1 LQAEFA
7 LAAAQLPI
15 PTALPPTSALYY
27 RGFCQFFDNYQR
39 DSSETTSEQIAT
51 ADRRSQEEFELK
63 HIELVQDVLSKTR
76 TLVMACNGNDLN
88 RSKPWKFT
96 TEFFDEYRKIREE
109 VGYENEVAD
118 PMHRA
123 ILWDF
128 LDRKVREKY
137 PNSCPAL
144 DEDDSEDDDST
155 AQEATTNEDVFGAA
169 NKDGLETTDD
179 ITPAQDDAPVKKKI
193 TRGTGSSVAKPTPE
207 SDDDAAPPPIRRSRG
222 TTCVAGKSKEPKT
235 GGKHTRYISTVQDE
249 SEDEDEDE
257 DEDENMTKQIPK
269 KHTKKHT
276 KKGKGHTANRN
287 KNDAWRNEERQV
299 VVTVFNKR
307 ISAHGLVYWLDNLGP
322 IMQQATDAVN
332 AHRLLDPVTY
342 PGVPR
347 EIHAVRSQAH
357 KKPGYQRIRAH
368 AEELKKRMADPD
380 DEVDDEDLK
389 PDDVFKVADI
399 APARK

>member
-1 LQAEFA
+1 
-7 LAAAQLPI
+7 
-15 PTALPPTSALYY
+15 
-27 RGFCQFFDNYQR
+27 
-39 DSSETTSEQIAT
+39 
-51 ADRRSQEEFELK
+51 
-63 HIELVQDVLSKTR
+63 
-76 TLVMACNGNDLN
+76 
-88 RSKPWKFT
+88 
-96 TEFFDEYRKIREE
+96 
-109 VGYENEVAD
+109 
-118 PMHRA
+118 
-123 ILWDF
+123 
-128 LDRKVREKY
+128 
-137 PNSCPAL
+137 
-144 DEDDSEDDDST
+144 
-155 AQEATTNEDVFGAA
+155 
-169 NKDGLETTDD
+169 
-179 ITPAQDDAPVKKKI
+179 
-193 TRGTGSSVAKPTPE
+193 
-207 SDDDAAPPPIRRSRG
+207 
-222 TTCVAGKSKEPKT
+222 
-235 GGKHTRYISTVQDE
+235 
-249 SEDEDEDE
+249 
-257 DEDENMTKQIPK
+257 MTKQTPK